1 MFLCDLKDMPM
12 KYLYTV
18 TTIFIF
24 ILLFS
29 GCATQRGDFYMACEI
44 NSVNN
49 YEIRWESIGGSD
61 DENIKVFRF
70 MYPSFN
76 RSDFKNPDYELSIKD
91 GRLVVQNDRK
101 SRSYFCFEFSD
112 GYVDVV
118 STRFQYFPGVKRS
131 RDIGGYRTTTG
142 EQVRWGMVYPTSDIK
157 EIESLGIDRMNML
170 GLKTLINLDEGV
182 KSDRYSETLPF
193 KNYIFFKTDN
203 PGFDHLV
210 KKMENNKAG
219 IDDAI
224 HYVRTSVY
232 NLIVN
237 ESSQI
242 SKAIRVFSNI
252 KNYPIAICS
261 PELKEKSEF
270 VVALLMSHLGVP
282 KESIVECYLLN
293 NKYRSID
300 SYSLYTP
307 MLDQGGQEALTYL
320 LSAKAATIDMMFN
333 VINSKYGSVDK
344 YLRDELNLT
353 DGELS
358 SIRDNMLYKF

>member
-1 MFLCDLKDMPM
+1 M
-12 KYLYTV
+12 KYLYTP
-18 TTIFIF
+18 TFIF
-24 ILLFS
+24 TILLLFS

-76 RSDFKNPDYELSIKD
+76 RSDFKTPNYELSIKD

-157 EIESLGIDRMNML
+157 QIESLGIDRMNML

-182 KSDRYSETLPF
+182 KNDRYSDRLPF
-193 KNYIFFKTDN
+193 KNYIFFRTENMGYD
-203 PGFDHLV
+203 LLIS
-210 KKMENNKAG
+210 KMERQMAQV
-219 IDDAI
+219 DDAI
-224 HYVRTSVY
+224 IYLNSTIQH
-232 NLIVN
+232 LIVN

-242 SKAIRVFSNI
+242 SQMMRVFANI
-252 KNYPIAICS
+252 NNYPIVICS
-261 PELKEKSEF
+261 TELKEKSEF
-270 VVALLMSHLGVP
+270 VIALLMSYLGVP
-282 KESIVECYLLN
+282 KESIVESYLLN

-300 SYSLYTP
+300 TYSLYSP
-307 MLDQGGQEALTYL
+307 LLDQGGQEALTYL
-320 LSAKAATIDMMFN
+320 LSAKSATIDMMFR
-333 VINSKYGSVDK
+333 VVNSNFGSVDK
-344 YLRDELNLT
+344 YIREELKLTESELN
-353 DGELS
+353 
-358 SIRDNMLYKF
+358 SIRENMLYKL